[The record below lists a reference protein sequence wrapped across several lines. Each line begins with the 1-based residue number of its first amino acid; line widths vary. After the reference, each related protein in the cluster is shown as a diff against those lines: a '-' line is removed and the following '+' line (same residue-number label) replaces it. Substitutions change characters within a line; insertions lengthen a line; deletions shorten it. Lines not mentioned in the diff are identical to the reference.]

1 MSLIIWYGLITGLL
15 LLSARINELV
25 EWRINTLFEIALKKA
40 EKEGKVCFTTF
51 SAE

>member
-40 EKEGKVCFTTF
+40 EKEGKACFTTF
-51 SAE
+51 SVE